1 MIVSSED
8 ENKARLMMES
18 SVMQENCKVTIT
30 FYGNAMSWP
39 NAESLF
45 STMKQAFL
53 GAGFLS
59 STFIDQCI
67 GEVENSAQSFL
78 EQE

>member
-1 MIVSSED
+1 
-8 ENKARLMMES
+8 
-18 SVMQENCKVTIT
+18 
-30 FYGNAMSWP
+30 MSWP